1 MANIDAELMFCENK
15 AVAASVTSNV
25 IELGH
30 VGNAVT
36 PLLVNVVLTEAMTVG
51 TVDTVKLQSASGSSF
66 GQNDDVVDEITVST
80 PASVSQGAPAQLA
93 QFYAPI
99 KYGNKFV
106 RLVMAASAPQ
116 GSTLAGGKLTA
127 WLGDAPRFHQ

>member
-1 MANIDAELMFCENK
+1 MANIDAELMFCEDK

-25 IELGH
+25 IELGY

-36 PLLVNVVLTEAMTVG
+36 PLLVNVVLTEAMSVG
-51 TVDTVKLQSASGSSF
+51 TVDTVKLQSASNSAFSA
-66 GQNDDVVDEITVST
+66 NVVDEITVST
-80 PASVSQGAPAQLA
+80 PASVSQASPAHLA

-116 GSTLAGGKLTA
+116 GSSLSGGKLTA
-127 WLGDAPRFHQ
+127 WLGDAPRFPQ

>member
-1 MANIDAELMFCENK
+1 MANIDAELLFCENTT
-15 AVAASVTSNV
+15 VAASVTSNV

-36 PLLVNVVLTEAMTVG
+36 PLLVNVVLTEAMSVG
-51 TVDTVKLQSASGSSF
+51 KVDTIKLQSAPAATF
-66 GQNDDVVDEITVST
+66 AANVVDEITVST
-80 PASVSQGAPAQLA
+80 PASVSQAAPAQLA

-99 KYGNKFV
+99 KYGNKYV

-116 GSTLAGGKLTA
+116 GSTLSGGKLTA
-127 WLGDAPRFHQ
+127 WLGDAPRFAQ